1 MQIPPQT
8 ITVYKNSNQSGVA
21 TLQMPRLNA
30 GEIMAVVVKYVV
42 ERNGVERMT
51 FTTKKEADAY
61 DKMLDIAES
70 LEMMLEKVDVPLS
83 EQQIESLALEMAKEK
98 DQFMA
103 VLKGAK
109 EAPVKPKKAK
119 SATDNVADIKEK
131 AAG

>member
-1 MQIPPQT
+1 MQSKPRS
-8 ITVYKNSNQSGVA
+8 ITVYKNSNQSSGI

-70 LEMMLEKVDVPLS
+70 LELMLEKVDVPLS

-109 EAPVKPKKAK
+109 DAPAKPKKAK
-119 SATDNVADIKEK
+119 SDDNVADIKEK
-131 AAG
+131 AAS